1 MKEPE
6 SGMPVQKLMSPTSK
20 TVTSLHVTTKKL
32 KKSTIFVNNR
42 DCYLDSSAG

>member
-6 SGMPVQKLMSPTSK
+6 SGMLVQKLMSPTSK
-20 TVTSLHVTTKKL
+20 TVTSLHITTKKL
-32 KKSTIFVNNR
+32 RKSTVFVNNK

>member
-32 KKSTIFVNNR
+32 RNSVIFVNNK

>member
-20 TVTSLHVTTKKL
+20 TVTGLHITTKKL
-32 KKSTIFVNNR
+32 RNSIIFDNNKDR
-42 DCYLDSSAG
+42 YLDSSAG